1 MSISKA
7 SKMNG
12 LANQLHKKPMNCGYG
27 SKVRAE
33 PTAQRLV
40 PEFKVDVVNHLV
52 NEMLETDPTL
62 ETALAVKLVLEYFGL
77 RKES

>member
-27 SKVRAE
+27 SKKITVPFEQFLSGSTKVYEWNDQITEVLREIPNHEGYLLVRKA
-33 PTAQRLV
+33 
-40 PEFKVDVVNHLV
+40 F
-52 NEMLETDPTL
+52 LEC
-62 ETALAVKLVLEYFGL
+62 GL